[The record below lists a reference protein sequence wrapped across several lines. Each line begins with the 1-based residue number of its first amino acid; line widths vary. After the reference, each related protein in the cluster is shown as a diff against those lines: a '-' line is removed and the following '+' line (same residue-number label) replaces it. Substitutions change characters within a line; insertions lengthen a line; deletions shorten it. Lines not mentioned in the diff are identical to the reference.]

1 MNIKISELPM
11 QADGS
16 IYHLNL
22 KKEHLAGT
30 VILVGDPGRVETISS
45 MFDNV
50 EHKRSNR
57 EILTHTGTLNGKR
70 ISVMSTGMGPDNID
84 ICINE
89 LDAVVNI
96 DFDSRTIKEEKTT
109 LNLIRIGT
117 CGAIREEI
125 PVESIIASSYGL
137 GMDGLLHF
145 YNADN
150 IFEHE
155 MTDAFIKHT
164 NWSKSWPKPYIVEC
178 NKKLMDTIGH
188 DMIKGITCTAPG
200 FYGPQGR
207 EVRIK
212 IARPDING
220 LIESFNYQN
229 NHVCNLEMETSAL
242 YGLSKALGHRSLTV
256 CLAIANRVSK
266 TFSQDYKPKMKYLI
280 ETVINRAT
288 TL

>member
-1 MNIKISELPM
+1 MEIKISELPM

-16 IYHLNL
+16 IYHLNI

-45 MFDNV
+45 LFDKI
-50 EHKRSNR
+50 EYKRSNR
-57 EILTHTGTLNGKR
+57 EIMTHTGQLNNKR

-84 ICINE
+84 IVVNE

-96 DFDSRTIKEEKTT
+96 DFERRTIKEEKTS

-125 PVESIIASSYGL
+125 PVESVIASSYGL
-137 GMDGLLHF
+137 GMDGLMHF
-145 YNADN
+145 YDTDFV
-150 IFEHE
+150 FEKE

-164 NWSKSWPKPYIVEC
+164 NWSNSWPKPYIVEC
-178 NKKLMDTIGH
+178 NQSLMKAIGF

-207 EVRIK
+207 EVRLP

-220 LIESFNYQN
+220 LIEKFEFN
-229 NHVCNLEMETSAL
+229 NHHICNLEMETSAL
-242 YGLSKALGHRSLTV
+242 YGLSKALGHKSLTV
-256 CLAIANRVSK
+256 CLAIANRVNK
-266 TFSQDYKPKMKYLI
+266 TFCQDYKPKMNQLI
-280 ETVINRAT
+280 ETVIQRAT
-288 TL
+288 SF

>member
-30 VILVGDPGRVETISS
+30 VILVGDPGRVETISA
-45 MFDNV
+45 MFDKID
-50 EHKRSNR
+50 HKRSNR
-57 EILTHTGTLNGKR
+57 EIMTHTGVLNGKR

-96 DFDSRTIKEEKTT
+96 DFENRTIKEEKTI

-117 CGAIREEI
+117 CGSIREEI
-125 PVESIIASSYGL
+125 PVETMIASSYGL
-137 GMDGLLHF
+137 GMDGLMHF
-145 YNADN
+145 YNVDH
-150 IFEHE
+150 IFEQE
-155 MTDAFIKHT
+155 MTDAFIEHT
-164 NWSKSWPKPYIVEC
+164 KWSKSWPKPYIVEC
-178 NKKLMDTIGH
+178 NEKLMNTIGF

-207 EVRIK
+207 EVRVP
-212 IARPDING
+212 IARPDMNE
-220 LIESFNYQN
+220 LIESFEFQN
-229 NHVCNLEMETSAL
+229 HHVCNLEMETSAL

-266 TFSQDYKPKMKYLI
+266 TFSQDYKPKMKNLI
-280 ETVINRAT
+280 ETVIHRAT
-288 TL
+288 SV